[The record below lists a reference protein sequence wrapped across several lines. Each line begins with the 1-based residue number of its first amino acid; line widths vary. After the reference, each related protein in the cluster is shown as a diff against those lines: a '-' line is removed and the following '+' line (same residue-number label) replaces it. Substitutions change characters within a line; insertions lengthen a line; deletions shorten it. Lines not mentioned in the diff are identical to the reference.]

1 MLKDVT
7 RSRLIQIWFAAVA
20 LVVVAGIALGVSV
33 TGGTGAMLLAL
44 SLVPALLILMLWPG
58 RPAPTIAEV
67 LHNGKRRR

>member
-58 RPAPTIAEV
+58 HPAP
-67 LHNGKRRR
+67 HDRRSAP